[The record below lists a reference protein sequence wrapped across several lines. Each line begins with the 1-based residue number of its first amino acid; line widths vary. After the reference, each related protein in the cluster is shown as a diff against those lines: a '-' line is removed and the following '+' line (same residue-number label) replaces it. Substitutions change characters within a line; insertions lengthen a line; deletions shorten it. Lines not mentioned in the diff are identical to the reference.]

1 MRETMSRSGSRDER
15 EQANEAPE
23 LGRMVLPQGRSGGA
37 TSASD
42 EAKEEQPRPCSDRR
56 PAAEPRSLSVVGP
69 EREQPTALIRSRDLV
84 FVRNRGYR
92 ISSAEREMM
101 TEIGKFRT
109 IAVADLARHRYP
121 NEAGKLR
128 QDLLDLKAQKLIGQ
142 RRVMAGKGQEKLLV
156 LVLTREGKHLVQQQY
171 RAPRG
176 QSFYAGLVKPRE
188 VAHDA
193 AIYRMYHVEAAEID
207 RRGGS
212 VKRIVLDYELK
223 KNVYQPLA
231 KARNLPP
238 LEYAKR
244 QAEVAAGNGLK
255 IIDGK
260 IMLPDLR
267 IEYETAQGGLAKV
280 DLELATEHYRG
291 AQAAGKL
298 KAGFKVYAD
307 RASASRLNALLT
319 YGRSSVYDGP
329 ELTARI
335 LSL

>member
-23 LGRMVLPQGRSGGA
+23 PGSLVLSQGRSGGA

-42 EAKEEQPRPCSDRR
+42 EAKEQPGPRSDRQ
-56 PAAEPRSLSVVGP
+56 PTAESQPLSIVVP

-109 IAVADLARHRYP
+109 IAVADLARHRYD
-121 NEAGKLR
+121 NEPGKLR
-128 QDLLDLKAQKLIGQ
+128 QDLLDLKAQNLVRQ
-142 RRVMAGKGQEKLLV
+142 RRVMAGKGQERLSV
-156 LVLTREGKHLVQQQY
+156 LVLTRAGKHLVQQEY
-171 RAPRG
+171 RAARG
-176 QSFYAGLVKPRE
+176 QRFYAGLVKPRE

-193 AIYRMYHVEAAEID
+193 AIYRMYQVEAAEIEK
-207 RRGGS
+207 RGGS

-223 KNVYQPLA
+223 KNVYKPLA

-238 LEYAKR
+238 LEYGKR
-244 QAEVAAGNGLK
+244 QAQVAADNELK
-255 IIDGK
+255 VIDGK
-260 IMLPDLR
+260 IPLPDLR
-267 IEYETAQGGLAKV
+267 IEYETAEGEMAKV
-280 DLELATEHYRG
+280 DLELATEHYHG
-291 AQAAGKL
+291 AHAAGKL
-298 KAGFKVYAD
+298 RAGFKVYAD
-307 RASASRLNALLT
+307 RASASRLNTSLT

-329 ELTARI
+329 ELTTAI